1 MKKCL
6 LSLLFVAAC
15 GDAQNDADLLAEAQ
29 QEFSVLPTEF
39 DAPGRTLSDARISL
53 GRMLYFDK
61 RLSKN
66 QDISCNSCHDL
77 AHYGVDGRAFSLGHR
92 NQLGG
97 RNAPT
102 VYNAAA
108 DLAQF
113 WDGRAADVEAQAL
126 GPIRNPVEMAMPSD
140 ERVVQTVTS
149 IPEYVAAFAQ
159 AFPGQPV
166 VMARIG
172 EAIGA
177 FERRLTTPGRWDRYL
192 GGDVT
197 ALTAPERDG
206 LRSFVAAGCGTCHSG
221 PALGGTSYR
230 KAGAQ
235 RPWPGSSTDFGR
247 YQITMKEQDRF
258 FFKVPTLRN
267 IAQTGPYFHDSSATA
282 LPDAVR
288 RMAAVEQGQDLSDAE
303 VAAITTFLGSLT
315 GELPTDYIQMPT
327 LPAST
332 AMTPLPDPN

>member
-1 MKKCL
+1 MKKYL
-6 LSLLFVAAC
+6 LSLLLVAAC
-15 GDAQNDADLLAEAQ
+15 GDADNDADLVTEVQ
-29 QEFSVLPTEF
+29 QQFATLPTEYS
-39 DAPGRTLSDARISL
+39 APGRTLSDARIGL

-108 DLAQF
+108 GLAQF

-159 AFPGQPV
+159 VFPGQPLT
-166 VMARIG
+166 MAHIG

-177 FERRLTTPGRWDRYL
+177 FERRLTSPGRWDRYL
-192 GGDVT
+192 GGDAT
-197 ALTAPERDG
+197 ALTAAERDG
-206 LRSFVAAGCGTCHSG
+206 LRTFLAAGCNTCHNG

-230 KAGAQ
+230 KAGVV

-247 YQITMKEQDRF
+247 YQVTMNEQDRY

-267 IAQTGPYFHDSSATA
+267 IAQTAPYFHDSSAQT

-288 RMAAVEQGQDLSDAE
+288 RMAAVEQGKDLSDAE
-303 VAAITTFLGSLT
+303 VASITTFLEALT
-315 GELPTDYIQMPT
+315 GELPTGYIQMPT